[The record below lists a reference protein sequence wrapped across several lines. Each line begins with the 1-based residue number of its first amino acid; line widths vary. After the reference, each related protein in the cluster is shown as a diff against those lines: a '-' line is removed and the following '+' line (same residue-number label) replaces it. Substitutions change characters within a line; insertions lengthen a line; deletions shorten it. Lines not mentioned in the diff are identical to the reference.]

1 MAHILPDQTHP
12 KPPKAPGDRR
22 RKTHHTSDN
31 ELAMAGSV
39 PYIPL
44 PQSQNPIQPVGLA
57 LSRHFRG
64 KLRVSMAGH
73 GISTAVS
80 HRSRR
85 ERTLRVGER
94 ILDISLPRIT
104 GEVFDTLQISKE
116 RLVECQ
122 TFFTSPGQKAHYYNE
137 LDMTAT
143 IGQEADLASQVF
155 ENADVLKLIYGV
167 CNGYPDDT
175 ERVDGFLK
183 AVLLR
188 WIPKYFQH
196 PLRPPPK
203 SLAIRETWQS
213 GPRLLTNTSS
223 TATSAIQNHY
233 ARLLM
238 IARDGGWRSTPLPL
252 VEKKRKGGRA
262 K

>member
-1 MAHILPDQTHP
+1 
-12 KPPKAPGDRR
+12 
-22 RKTHHTSDN
+22 
-31 ELAMAGSV
+31 MAGSV

-44 PQSQNPIQPVGLA
+44 PQSQNHTQPVGLA
-57 LSRHFRG
+57 LSRHLRG
-64 KLRVSMAGH
+64 KLRVLMAGH
-73 GISTAVS
+73 GRSTAVS

-85 ERTLRVGER
+85 ELLSIE
-94 ILDISLPRIT
+94 
-104 GEVFDTLQISKE
+104 
-116 RLVECQ
+116 ECQ
-122 TFFTSPGQKAHYYNE
+122 TFFTPPGQKAHYYNE

-143 IGQEADLASQVF
+143 IGQEADLASQDF

-183 AVLLR
+183 SVLLR
-188 WIPKYFQH
+188 LIPKYFQH

-238 IARDGGWRSTPLPL
+238 IARDGGLEIDAPASRRKKTQRWTCKMTMYRVLTMKDLEPTKIPMEVSRGYGDTSTAA
-252 VEKKRKGGRA
+252 RQDAA
-262 K
+262 KNIINQLHNVN

>member
-85 ERTLRVGER
+85 ER
-94 ILDISLPRIT
+94 
-104 GEVFDTLQISKE
+104 
-116 RLVECQ
+116 
-122 TFFTSPGQKAHYYNE
+122 QKAHYYNE